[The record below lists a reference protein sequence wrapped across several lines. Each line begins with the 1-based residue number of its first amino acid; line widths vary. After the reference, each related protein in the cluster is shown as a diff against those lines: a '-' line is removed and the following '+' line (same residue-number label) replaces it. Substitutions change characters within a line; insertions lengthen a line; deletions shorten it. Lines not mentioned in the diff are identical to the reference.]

1 MYVLNTDPKH
11 ARWQRR
17 FQVFQLVLA
26 LLSFLGVLLIIW
38 AQATIATD
46 PDWPAYVTEGAFP
59 LIFLAIAGASCYQY
73 FAGSRGIARVVLTE
87 KTLALK
93 QRGKPAIFVK
103 RDACIA
109 YGPSRRVFLLADG
122 SELDLYATKL
132 PPKSAN
138 EISAFVIAHW
148 WGAETLDAL
157 EHVLE
162 EKCPISKVL
171 RGLYLTFLLLTVS
184 LIVSAPIGVALGW
197 VELLDAYTLFFGGV
211 LSSLV
216 FFVLLR
222 LRQDREKVRADYRI
236 YFPDVSIAERPPY
249 EEPLVQVL
257 WERA

>member
-17 FQVFQLVLA
+17 LQAIQLAVA
-26 LLSFLGVLLIIW
+26 LLTFGVVLLIIW
-38 AQATIATD
+38 AQATNAAD
-46 PDWPAYVTEGAFP
+46 PDWPAYLAEGAWAF
-59 LIFLAIAGASCYQY
+59 IFVAIAGASGYRY
-73 FAGSRGIARVVLTE
+73 LTGSRGIARVVLTE

-93 QRGKPAIFVK
+93 QRGKPAIFVR

-122 SELDLYATKL
+122 SELDLYATTL

-157 EHVLE
+157 EHALE

-197 VELLDAYTLFFGGV
+197 VELLDAYTLFLAGTF
-211 LSSLV
+211 SSLV

-222 LRQDREKVRADYRI
+222 LRQDREKVRAEYRVC
-236 YFPDVSIAERPPY
+236 FPDVSIDERPPY